1 MSRPIKMTQAY
12 MDECRQDFEK
22 ALQLTKLA
30 DGKLTFT
37 KTFSIADRKAVLY
50 FTANAWA
57 KMTALIRDFDKE
69 VAWHGVASRGEDESI
84 ILLHLHISQIG
95 VQLMQSDG
103 TSRTKVSG
111 LQSWICTTSLEAQR
125 LTS

>member
-37 KTFSIADRKAVLY
+37 KTFSIADRQAVERMRVKTSIS
-50 FTANAWA
+50 F
-57 KMTALIRDFDKE
+57 LIL
-69 VAWHGVASRGEDESI
+69 WSI
-84 ILLHLHISQIG
+84 RRLLAVPRWKWIRRS
-95 VQLMQSDG
+95 MP
-103 TSRTKVSG
+103 SG
-111 LQSWICTTSLEAQR
+111 
-125 LTS
+125 